1 MADSNNARGSVR
13 ASARKSARKPA
24 SGATPKGAS
33 KSRKSARAKGIEA
46 PARPVEKPATA
57 AIPGAP
63 RIAATIPVAERL
75 RMIAEAAY
83 YRAQERGP
91 GPADPQRDWL
101 EAEAE
106 IDAMLLRRL
115 SDG

>member
-1 MADSNNARGSVR
+1 MADSNNARGAAR
-13 ASARKSARKPA
+13 ASARKGVRKSNTNAQPKSASKARKPEPTKPREVEPA
-24 SGATPKGAS
+24 PGPATP
-33 KSRKSARAKGIEA
+33 R
-46 PARPVEKPATA
+46 V
-57 AIPGAP
+57 
-63 RIAATIPVAERL
+63 AATIPVAERL

-83 YRAQERGP
+83 YKAQRRGSLP
-91 GPADPQRDWL
+91 GDSRQDWL